1 MTTGTEIP
9 ASEVDATAAL
19 REPAAEQSGSPP
31 PLGFGVRLG
40 YGFGSLAYGVSAT
53 VLSGSVLQLYFNQV
67 IGLNAA
73 WVGIALALTILV
85 DSVIDPMI
93 GRFSD
98 NLRSRWGRR
107 HLLMYASAL
116 PSAIGIILMWHAPQ
130 TLGTSGLLVFMI
142 GMLLFVRIAVSFYE
156 IPSLALAPE
165 LAPDYHDR
173 TALIAWRYF
182 FIYGG
187 AAAMNAILYQVFLR
201 EDAANPL
208 GALNRERYAEFGLFA
223 AVVIFVVI
231 ITASLSTHGRIRH
244 LHVPA
249 VRRTTLGQTFKEML
263 FIISHR
269 PLQFLM
275 GTTLLN
281 GFGGGVQFGLQAYFF
296 LHFWLLKPQDLAYV
310 LFASP
315 FAAILM
321 LWGAPR
327 ISARIGKKPFLMA
340 CYIGWALSFS
350 FPFVGQGLG
359 LTPPSGSGALLGLLI
374 VSGFLA
380 VAFSIGFL
388 IMFNSLLA
396 DAADDIAVKS
406 GLRSEG
412 VLYGAFGLLDKW
424 GAALGAVVA
433 GVLLTW
439 VAFPAKAIP
448 GTVDMSIMSQL
459 IFTAVPLIVGG
470 NIIAM
475 FIVSRFSIDQA
486 THEANLEELRRGAA
500 LPRD

>member
-1 MTTGTEIP
+1 VTAGVDAGTATLQS
-9 ASEVDATAAL
+9 ASESSD
-19 REPAAEQSGSPP
+19 RPP
-31 PLGFGVRLG
+31 PLGFGIRLG

-67 IGLNAA
+67 IGLPAA
-73 WVGIALALTILV
+73 SVGLALAITIMI
-85 DSVIDPMI
+85 DSLIDPII

-98 NLRSRWGRR
+98 NLRTPWGRR

-116 PSAIGIILMWHAPQ
+116 PSAVGIILMWHAPQ
-130 TLGTSGLLVFMI
+130 ELGTMGILAFMV
-142 GMLLFVRIAVSFYE
+142 GMLLFVRVAVSFYE

-165 LAPDYHDR
+165 LAPDYHER

-208 GALNRERYAEFGLFA
+208 GVLNRERYSEFGLFA
-223 AVVIFVVI
+223 AAVIFVVI
-231 ITASLSTHGRIRH
+231 ITASLSTHRRIRH
-244 LHVPA
+244 LHVPP
-249 VRRTTLGQTFKEML
+249 VRRVTLGQTAREML
-263 FIISHR
+263 FIISQR

-296 LHFWLLKPQDLAYV
+296 LHFWLLKPQQIAYV
-310 LFASP
+310 LFVSP
-315 FAAILM
+315 FAAVLM
-321 LWGAPR
+321 LWAAPR
-327 ISARIGKKPFLMA
+327 ISARIGKKPFLMT
-340 CYIGWALSFS
+340 CYVGWAISFVL
-350 FPFVGQGLG
+350 PFLARSVDLM
-359 LTPPSGSGALLGLLI
+359 PPNGSAPLLAAL
-374 VSGFLA
+374 VAAGFLS

-433 GVLLTW
+433 GLLLTW

-448 GTVDMSIMSQL
+448 GTVEMQTMNHL
-459 IFTAVPLIVGG
+459 ILAAVPLIVGG
-470 NIIAM
+470 NVIAM
-475 FIVSRFSIDQA
+475 FIVSRFAIDKA
-486 THEANLEELRRGAA
+486 AHEANLRKLRLGVTGSA
-500 LPRD
+500 D